1 MNRTLLRIFGC
12 LAVLSLQACAT
23 LLNDAT
29 QPVAFSSDPQGAI
42 VSVNGAAMGRTPC
55 TLPIL
60 RKGWDKQILFS
71 LDGHKPLSLTL
82 KNTLDG
88 AVAGNFI
95 LGGIVGGV
103 VDGIS
108 GRGGGYQ
115 ESVQVVLVPL
125 DSSEDSRALPIPDP
139 AAEADEPQRA
149 AEHGEAN
156 DTTSESLKPKAKP
169 VTSPQ

>member
-1 MNRTLLRIFGC
+1 MIRTMLRVFAC
-12 LAVLSLQACAT
+12 LAFVSLQACAT

-60 RKGWDKQILFS
+60 RKGWDKQILFT
-71 LDGHKPLSLTL
+71 LEGHKPLNLTL

-108 GRGGGYQ
+108 GRGGAYQ
-115 ESVQVVLVPL
+115 DSVQVVLVPL
-125 DSSEDSRALPIPDP
+125 DSNEESRPIMAPKSTAEHERP
-139 AAEADEPQRA
+139 QAAPQGAEA
-149 AEHGEAN
+149 
-156 DTTSESLKPKAKP
+156 TTPNPSVAPPKTESPNVPK
-169 VTSPQ
+169 